1 MEDVCEEQE
10 RSSPHRIQPDGAPVG
25 RPNGSGK
32 SVSLR
37 LHHTPQSPPPMSPS
51 SRLHS
56 PTTANNRNSGGT
68 TTPTSPTSVSTL
80 TVGLRPHRRL
90 SPSKDVRSGRV
101 KSCVKQ
107 GVSPAPSIAMLATGA
122 GGGGNEEEPVDDAGP
137 VSGAGVQKKPKV
149 DFVRFDSTEIHYT
162 ESDEYRKKVSEEIKS
177 ACKLSDKNR
186 ADRLARPRM
195 SLLGKPL
202 NYNRGSR
209 RDARYRRLQ
218 SRVYNFLER
227 PRGFKAIFYHV
238 CVFLMVFTCLALSVF
253 STIQE
258 YEDQAIAI
266 LFVMEIIVV
275 IWFSIEFFLRLWS
288 SGCRSRYQ
296 GAVGRLKFLKRPFC
310 IIDIVTIAASIVVLV
325 MGTSGQVFA
334 TSALRG
340 LRFFQILRMVRMDRR
355 GGTWKLLGSV
365 VYAHRQELITT
376 LYIGFLGL
384 IFASF
389 LVYLMEKDVKETKF
403 SNFAQALWWGV
414 ITLCTVGYG
423 DMVPETWQGKI
434 IASFCALL
442 GISFF
447 ALPAGIL
454 GSGFALKVQQQ
465 QRQKHM
471 IRRRQPAAT
480 LIQSLWRCYAADE
493 HSLSEATWKIHQVPL
508 PSPPPSAETNG
519 LNHKSLIRR
528 ASSSFKH
535 NASFVARLPTIRR
548 HKSQSLHS
556 PGNPKPPSGG
566 SGRAGRCP
574 RMTDINASSENL
586 EVTNNGRPMN
596 PSLSEDSVAET
607 ALSKKNSD
615 AGLELACVSSLP
627 SGGGVGS
634 GPLVATGHDLVVSRT
649 LLSTGGGHFGAGPS
663 SSSRRSSFVSGIFS
677 SAVQR
682 RGSAN
687 ENPPT
692 HATSVAINSAI
703 ELEGYNGGQEGLL
716 EELQEEEEEQQHQQ
730 QHQQQQQ
737 RRQEQEQQQRYRIA
751 RFRTPFES
759 LFRVKSASSAIAAAA
774 AATTVSRYA
783 ADEDEEPRCVQ
794 LTNQHKGAIRFIRKM
809 KYFVARRKFKEA
821 LKPYDVK
828 DVMEQY
834 AAGHVDLLGRVKNVQ
849 TRLDQILGKQGSKSK
864 DVYASKISLA
874 SRVVKIERQVD
885 DIETKVDSFIDLY
898 MQDRMRLLSLPL
910 HPDSSH
916 SNNPNLPSLPPK
928 GGGAAAVITSV
939 TTSTSGSLK
948 PKPILIDKQF
958 SEPNSPIAKTFEE
971 QALQQ
976 KRPPMQRGFSDLGH
990 RIKKRVTLSS
1000 IPPQYVGNST
1010 AGQPAVSERGDVVI
1024 VVPSIDSEHLEP
1036 VGIEELTSVCIDT
1049 EIEIEPGSPKTITES
1064 SIIMMDEE
1072 DDEEEDIEEEDIE
1085 EEELDI
1091 GGDIDPD
1098 SPPWD
1103 EYGELDVEDQD
1114 DTTENTALLRACA
1127 AKTEIIVTP
1136 ISPVSSAFELN
1147 RMDSEEYRRSKQQ
1160 QQQQQH
1166 HHHHQQHAAANN
1178 NEGEHQQQM
1187 LTTTTAVSAASA
1199 TVATMDSLKPEM
1211 SSSSRNNGSEDT

>member
-1 MEDVCEEQE
+1 MEDQAYEQE
-10 RSSPHRIQPDGAPVG
+10 RSSPHRIQPDGVPVAG

-37 LHHTPQSPPPMSPS
+37 LHHTPPPSA
-51 SRLHS
+51 RLHS
-56 PTTANNRNSGGT
+56 PTGNRS
-68 TTPTSPTSVSTL
+68 TTPTSPTSTGTTVS
-80 TVGLRPHRRL
+80 VGLRPHRRQ
-90 SPSKDVRSGRV
+90 SPSKDGRSGRV

-107 GVSPAPSIAMLATGA
+107 GVSPAPSIAALATGT
-122 GGGGNEEEPVDDAGP
+122 GLNEEEPAVDDAGQT
-137 VSGAGVQKKPKV
+137 GNAGTQQKKPHKV

-508 PSPPPSAETNG
+508 PSPPPSFRGQKIYLLARRCPSATERSKLEAAEKLAAST
-519 LNHKSLIRR
+519 SAAR

-615 AGLELACVSSLP
+615 
-627 SGGGVGS
+627 
-634 GPLVATGHDLVVSRT
+634 
-649 LLSTGGGHFGAGPS
+649 
-663 SSSRRSSFVSGIFS
+663 
-677 SAVQR
+677 
-682 RGSAN
+682 
-687 ENPPT
+687 
-692 HATSVAINSAI
+692 
-703 ELEGYNGGQEGLL
+703 
-716 EELQEEEEEQQHQQ
+716 
-730 QHQQQQQ
+730 
-737 RRQEQEQQQRYRIA
+737 
-751 RFRTPFES
+751 
-759 LFRVKSASSAIAAAA
+759 
-774 AATTVSRYA
+774 
-783 ADEDEEPRCVQ
+783 DEDEEPRCVQ

-910 HPDSSH
+910 HPDTSH

-1010 AGQPAVSERGDVVI
+1010 GQSTVSERGDVVI

-1160 QQQQQH
+1160 QQ
-1166 HHHHQQHAAANN
+1166 HAAANN

-1187 LTTTTAVSAASA
+1187 SMMTTTTTTTTTAGVGSMGAA
-1199 TVATMDSLKPEM
+1199 MDSLKPEM

>member
-1 MEDVCEEQE
+1 
-10 RSSPHRIQPDGAPVG
+10 
-25 RPNGSGK
+25 
-32 SVSLR
+32 
-37 LHHTPQSPPPMSPS
+37 
-51 SRLHS
+51 
-56 PTTANNRNSGGT
+56 
-68 TTPTSPTSVSTL
+68 
-80 TVGLRPHRRL
+80 
-90 SPSKDVRSGRV
+90 
-101 KSCVKQ
+101 
-107 GVSPAPSIAMLATGA
+107 
-122 GGGGNEEEPVDDAGP
+122 
-137 VSGAGVQKKPKV
+137 
-149 DFVRFDSTEIHYT
+149 
-162 ESDEYRKKVSEEIKS
+162 
-177 ACKLSDKNR
+177 
-186 ADRLARPRM
+186 M

-508 PSPPPSAETNG
+508 PSPPPS
-519 LNHKSLIRR
+519 R

-586 EVTNNGRPMN
+586 
-596 PSLSEDSVAET
+596 
-607 ALSKKNSD
+607 
-615 AGLELACVSSLP
+615 
-627 SGGGVGS
+627 
-634 GPLVATGHDLVVSRT
+634 
-649 LLSTGGGHFGAGPS
+649 
-663 SSSRRSSFVSGIFS
+663 
-677 SAVQR
+677 
-682 RGSAN
+682 
-687 ENPPT
+687 
-692 HATSVAINSAI
+692 
-703 ELEGYNGGQEGLL
+703 
-716 EELQEEEEEQQHQQ
+716 
-730 QHQQQQQ
+730 
-737 RRQEQEQQQRYRIA
+737 
-751 RFRTPFES
+751 
-759 LFRVKSASSAIAAAA
+759 
-774 AATTVSRYA
+774 
-783 ADEDEEPRCVQ
+783 DEDEEPRCVQ

-849 TRLDQILGKQGSKSK
+849 TRRASSSFKHNASFVARLPTIRRHKSQSLHSPGNPKPPSGGSGRAGRCPRMTDINASSENLGKCF
-864 DVYASKISLA
+864 
-874 SRVVKIERQVD
+874 ER
-885 DIETKVDSFIDLY
+885 Y
-898 MQDRMRLLSLPL
+898 
-910 HPDSSH
+910 
-916 SNNPNLPSLPPK
+916 
-928 GGGAAAVITSV
+928 
-939 TTSTSGSLK
+939 
-948 PKPILIDKQF
+948 
-958 SEPNSPIAKTFEE
+958 
-971 QALQQ
+971 
-976 KRPPMQRGFSDLGH
+976 
-990 RIKKRVTLSS
+990 
-1000 IPPQYVGNST
+1000 
-1010 AGQPAVSERGDVVI
+1010 
-1024 VVPSIDSEHLEP
+1024 
-1036 VGIEELTSVCIDT
+1036 
-1049 EIEIEPGSPKTITES
+1049 
-1064 SIIMMDEE
+1064 
-1072 DDEEEDIEEEDIE
+1072 
-1085 EEELDI
+1085 
-1091 GGDIDPD
+1091 
-1098 SPPWD
+1098 
-1103 EYGELDVEDQD
+1103 
-1114 DTTENTALLRACA
+1114 
-1127 AKTEIIVTP
+1127 
-1136 ISPVSSAFELN
+1136 
-1147 RMDSEEYRRSKQQ
+1147 
-1160 QQQQQH
+1160 
-1166 HHHHQQHAAANN
+1166 
-1178 NEGEHQQQM
+1178 
-1187 LTTTTAVSAASA
+1187 
-1199 TVATMDSLKPEM
+1199 
-1211 SSSSRNNGSEDT
+1211 

>member
-1 MEDVCEEQE
+1 
-10 RSSPHRIQPDGAPVG
+10 
-25 RPNGSGK
+25 
-32 SVSLR
+32 
-37 LHHTPQSPPPMSPS
+37 
-51 SRLHS
+51 
-56 PTTANNRNSGGT
+56 
-68 TTPTSPTSVSTL
+68 
-80 TVGLRPHRRL
+80 
-90 SPSKDVRSGRV
+90 
-101 KSCVKQ
+101 
-107 GVSPAPSIAMLATGA
+107 
-122 GGGGNEEEPVDDAGP
+122 
-137 VSGAGVQKKPKV
+137 
-149 DFVRFDSTEIHYT
+149 
-162 ESDEYRKKVSEEIKS
+162 
-177 ACKLSDKNR
+177 
-186 ADRLARPRM
+186 M

-227 PRGFKAIFYHV
+227 PRGFRAIFYHV
-238 CVFLMVFTCLALSVF
+238 LVFFMVFTCLALSVF

-258 YEDQAIAI
+258 YEEQAIAI

-310 IIDIVTIAASIVVLV
+310 IIDVVTIIASIVVLV

-403 SNFAQALWWGV
+403 NNFAQALWWGV

-508 PSPPPSAETNG
+508 PSPPPSNDYWDLLLESLNIHRNG
-519 LNHKSLIRR
+519 LSQISLIRR

-556 PGNPKPPSGG
+556 PGNAKPPSGSGGASSG
-566 SGRAGRCP
+566 SNRAGRCP
-574 RMTDINASSENL
+574 RVTDINASSENL
-586 EVTNNGRPMN
+586 AVNIETT
-596 PSLSEDSVAET
+596 DS
-607 ALSKKNSD
+607 ND
-615 AGLELACVSSLP
+615 
-627 SGGGVGS
+627 
-634 GPLVATGHDLVVSRT
+634 R
-649 LLSTGGGHFGAGPS
+649 
-663 SSSRRSSFVSGIFS
+663 
-677 SAVQR
+677 
-682 RGSAN
+682 
-687 ENPPT
+687 
-692 HATSVAINSAI
+692 
-703 ELEGYNGGQEGLL
+703 
-716 EELQEEEEEQQHQQ
+716 
-730 QHQQQQQ
+730 
-737 RRQEQEQQQRYRIA
+737 RYRIV
-751 RFRTPFES
+751 RFKIPFES
-759 LFRVKSASSAIAAAA
+759 VFKQIAV
-774 AATTVSRYA
+774 TTSNA
-783 ADEDEEPRCVQ
+783 QDEDEEPRCIQ

-885 DIETKVDSFIDLY
+885 DIETKVDTFIELY
-898 MQDRMRLLSLPL
+898 MQDRKRLLSLPL
-910 HPDSSH
+910 HPDTSH

-939 TTSTSGSLK
+939 TSSSSGSLK

-971 QALQQ
+971 PIQQ
-976 KRPPMQRGFSDLGH
+976 RRPPMQRGFSDLGH

-1010 AGQPAVSERGDVVI
+1010 GQAHDRGDVVI
-1024 VVPSIDSEHLEP
+1024 VVPNLESDQLEP
-1036 VGIEELTSVCIDT
+1036 IGIEDLASVCIDT

-1072 DDEEEDIEEEDIE
+1072 DDEDDEEEDIE

-1091 GGDIDPD
+1091 VGEID

-1103 EYGELDVEDQD
+1103 MYGELDVEDQD
-1114 DTTENTALLRACA
+1114 ETTENTALLRTA

-1136 ISPVSSAFELN
+1136 ISPVSSAYELN
-1147 RMDSEEYRRSKQQ
+1147 RMDSDEYKRPRLGAMGAGSTTSTNNGAATTPNNNDSDDRQQITAGSSTGGGTTMDSLRPEMTPQQ
-1160 QQQQQH
+1160 QQQQQR
-1166 HHHHQQHAAANN
+1166 
-1178 NEGEHQQQM
+1178 
-1187 LTTTTAVSAASA
+1187 
-1199 TVATMDSLKPEM
+1199 SLA
-1211 SSSSRNNGSEDT
+1211 SEDI

>member
-1 MEDVCEEQE
+1 MENVYENELAENEQLVCYRGAMAAGVAAGSASTPAGIQLV
-10 RSSPHRIQPDGAPVG
+10 RSNSTHSVRLHIPSSTTSSPALPRVLLP
-25 RPNGSGK
+25 SE
-32 SVSLR
+32 
-37 LHHTPQSPPPMSPS
+37 TPP
-51 SRLHS
+51 
-56 PTTANNRNSGGT
+56 
-68 TTPTSPTSVSTL
+68 SPTSVS
-80 TVGLRPHRRL
+80 L
-90 SPSKDVRSGRV
+90 SAADTPPTEPNKTRQQDNQQQQQPELLSSLK
-101 KSCVKQ
+101 
-107 GVSPAPSIAMLATGA
+107 L
-122 GGGGNEEEPVDDAGP
+122 GN
-137 VSGAGVQKKPKV
+137 SNSTKKARV

-162 ESDEYRKKVSEEIKS
+162 DHHDEVRTKISDEIKS

-227 PRGFKAIFYHV
+227 PRGLKAILYHV
-238 CVFLMVFTCLALSVF
+238 CVFFLVFTCLALSVF
-253 STIQE
+253 STIKE
-258 YEDQAIAI
+258 YEIEAIAI

-275 IWFSIEFFLRLWS
+275 VWFSIEFFLRLWS

-296 GAVGRLKFLKRPFC
+296 GPIGRLKFLKRPFC
-310 IIDIVTIAASIVVLV
+310 IIDIVTIVASIVVLV
-325 MGTSGQVFA
+325 MRSSSQVFA
-334 TSALRG
+334 TTALRG

-389 LVYLMEKDVKETKF
+389 LVYLMEKEVENTKF
-403 SNFAQALWWGV
+403 NNFAQALWWGV

-508 PSPPPSAETNG
+508 PSPPPSFRGQKIYLLAKRCPSATERSKLEAAEK
-519 LNHKSLIRR
+519 LAASSVAAR

-556 PGNPKPPSGG
+556 PGNAKPPSGGGSGSG

-574 RMTDINASSENL
+574 RVTEINASSENL

-607 ALSKKNSD
+607 ALCKKNSD
-615 AGLELACVSSLP
+615 
-627 SGGGVGS
+627 
-634 GPLVATGHDLVVSRT
+634 
-649 LLSTGGGHFGAGPS
+649 
-663 SSSRRSSFVSGIFS
+663 
-677 SAVQR
+677 
-682 RGSAN
+682 
-687 ENPPT
+687 
-692 HATSVAINSAI
+692 
-703 ELEGYNGGQEGLL
+703 
-716 EELQEEEEEQQHQQ
+716 
-730 QHQQQQQ
+730 
-737 RRQEQEQQQRYRIA
+737 
-751 RFRTPFES
+751 
-759 LFRVKSASSAIAAAA
+759 
-774 AATTVSRYA
+774 
-783 ADEDEEPRCVQ
+783 DEDEEPRCVQ
-794 LTNQHKGAIRFIRKM
+794 LTNQHKGAIRFIRKL
-809 KYFVARRKFKEA
+809 KYFVARRKFREA
-821 LKPYDVK
+821 QKPYDVK

-834 AAGHVDLLGRVKNVQ
+834 TSGHADLLTRVRNLQ
-849 TRLDQILGKQGSKSK
+849 FRLDQILGKQGSKSK

-885 DIETKVDSFIDLY
+885 DIESKVDTFIDLY
-898 MQDRMRLLSLPL
+898 MQDRKHFLSLPL
-910 HPDSSH
+910 HPDISH
-916 SNNPNLPSLPPK
+916 SNNPNLPSLPPSA
-928 GGGAAAVITSV
+928 GAGAEIASV
-939 TTSTSGSLK
+939 TSSCSGSLK

-958 SEPNSPIAKTFEE
+958 SEPNSPIAKVFEE
-971 QALQQ
+971 PMQP
-976 KRPPMQRGFSDLGH
+976 KRPSMQRGYSDLGH

-1000 IPPQYVGNST
+1000 IPPQYVGNNSV
-1010 AGQPAVSERGDVVI
+1010 QPGDRGDVVI
-1024 VVPSIDSEHLEP
+1024 LVPEIDADQLEQ
-1036 VGIEELTSVCIDT
+1036 VGVEGLPSCMAT
-1049 EIEIEPGSPKTITES
+1049 EIEVEHGSPKTITES
-1064 SIIMMDEE
+1064 SMIMMDEE
-1072 DDEEEDIEEEDIE
+1072 DDEDDEEEDIE

-1091 GGDIDPD
+1091 RGETDLE

-1103 EYGELDVEDQD
+1103 EYAELDMEDQD
-1114 DTTENTALLRACA
+1114 DMTENTALLRTAD
-1127 AKTEIIVTP
+1127 KTKIIVTP

-1147 RMDSEEYRRSKQQ
+1147 RMDSEEYKRSRHLSSGASGSGLNSGSSPKGGPGLNNGSSAKINDEGDRQQ
-1160 QQQQQH
+1160 STH
-1166 HHHHQQHAAANN
+1166 IA
-1178 NEGEHQQQM
+1178 
-1187 LTTTTAVSAASA
+1187 
-1199 TVATMDSLKPEM
+1199 MDTLKPEM
-1211 SSSSRNNGSEDT
+1211 TPQSQHPRIASEDI

>member
-1 MEDVCEEQE
+1 MENVHESETEEHDHQLAHSE
-10 RSSPHRIQPDGAPVG
+10 STATARVQTSVQVGKAKSNSNHGVRVLSPSPASSPTFSRVQP
-25 RPNGSGK
+25 
-32 SVSLR
+32 
-37 LHHTPQSPPPMSPS
+37 SPSPS
-51 SRLHS
+51 SPGRFSLSTPAVAGRDSTDSIPEEHDQQQQNNQQELV
-56 PTTANNRNSGGT
+56 PIRKHANNSSANSNNT
-68 TTPTSPTSVSTL
+68 
-80 TVGLRPHRRL
+80 R
-90 SPSKDVRSGRV
+90 
-101 KSCVKQ
+101 
-107 GVSPAPSIAMLATGA
+107 
-122 GGGGNEEEPVDDAGP
+122 
-137 VSGAGVQKKPKV
+137 KPKV
-149 DFVRFDSTEIHYT
+149 DFVRFDSTEIHFNDNEEMRT
-162 ESDEYRKKVSEEIKS
+162 KISDEIKS

-227 PRGFKAIFYHV
+227 PRGIKAILYHV
-238 CVFLMVFTCLALSVF
+238 LVFFMVFTCLALSVF

-258 YEDQAIAI
+258 YELQAIAI
-266 LFVMEIIVV
+266 LFVMEIVV
-275 IWFSIEFFLRLWS
+275 VVWFSIEFFLRLWS

-310 IIDIVTIAASIVVLV
+310 IIDVVTIIASIAILV
-325 MGTSGQVFA
+325 MRSSGQVFA
-334 TSALRG
+334 ASALRG

-389 LVYLMEKDVKETKF
+389 LVYLMEKDVEGTKF

-423 DMVPETWQGKI
+423 DMVPDTWQGKI

-508 PSPPPSAETNG
+508 PSPPPS
-519 LNHKSLIRR
+519 R

-556 PGNPKPPSGG
+556 PGNAKPPSGSGTGGGG
-566 SGRAGRCP
+566 SGRSGRCP
-574 RMTDINASSENL
+574 RVTDINASSENL

-615 AGLELACVSSLP
+615 AGLEMESMTSIT
-627 SGGGVGS
+627 GT
-634 GPLVATGHDLVVSRT
+634 ATGNDLVPGRGF
-649 LLSTGGGHFGAGPS
+649 LSTAS
-663 SSSRRSSFVSGIFS
+663 LYQSTSRRSSFVSGIFS
-677 SAVQR
+677 SGSQR
-682 RGSAN
+682 RGSTN
-687 ENPPT
+687 EN
-692 HATSVAINSAI
+692 SA
-703 ELEGYNGGQEGLL
+703 LVGHLGSG
-716 EELQEEEEEQQHQQ
+716 
-730 QHQQQQQ
+730 
-737 RRQEQEQQQRYRIA
+737 
-751 RFRTPFES
+751 
-759 LFRVKSASSAIAAAA
+759 AAPNN
-774 AATTVSRYA
+774 
-783 ADEDEEPRCVQ
+783 EDEEPRCVQ
-794 LTNQHKGAIRFIRKM
+794 LTNQHKGAIRFIRKLT
-809 KYFVARRKFKEA
+809 YFVARRKFREA
-821 LKPYDVK
+821 QKPYDVK

-834 AAGHVDLLGRVKNVQ
+834 TSGHADLLNRVRNLQ
-849 TRLDQILGKQGSKSK
+849 FRLDQILGKQGSKSK

-885 DIETKVDSFIDLY
+885 DIETKVDTFIELY
-898 MQDRMRLLSLPL
+898 MQDRKRLLSLPL
-910 HPDSSH
+910 HPDTSH

-939 TTSTSGSLK
+939 TSSSSGSLK

-958 SEPNSPIAKTFEE
+958 SEPNSPIAKNFEE
-971 QALQQ
+971 PIQQ
-976 KRPPMQRGFSDLGH
+976 KRPPMQRGYSDLGH

-1000 IPPQYVGNST
+1000 IPPQYVGNS
-1010 AGQPAVSERGDVVI
+1010 AGQVNDRGDVVI
-1024 VVPSIDSEHLEP
+1024 VVPNIDSDQLDP
-1036 VGIEELTSVCIDT
+1036 VGIEELASVCIDT

-1072 DDEEEDIEEEDIE
+1072 DDEDDDDDDEEEDIE

-1091 GGDIDPD
+1091 GGEIDPD

-1103 EYGELDVEDQD
+1103 MYGDLDVDDQD
-1114 DTTENTALLRACA
+1114 ESTENTALLRTA

-1136 ISPVSSAFELN
+1136 ISPVSSAYELHRLDN
-1147 RMDSEEYRRSKQQ
+1147 EDFKRPRLGVTGISTGTNGGPN
-1160 QQQQQH
+1160 
-1166 HHHHQQHAAANN
+1166 ANN
-1178 NEGEHQQQM
+1178 NDGESRLHI
-1187 LTTTTAVSAASA
+1187 TAGSS
-1199 TVATMDSLKPEM
+1199 TSTGGTTMDSLKPEM
-1211 SSSSRNNGSEDT
+1211 TPQRLQRLSSEDI

>member
-1 MEDVCEEQE
+1 MENVYENELGENDEEDHPVPVVHFSGP
-10 RSSPHRIQPDGAPVG
+10 RPIRGCLGTPGSRLKTKTNSTHSVRLLSPSP
-25 RPNGSGK
+25 
-32 SVSLR
+32 
-37 LHHTPQSPPPMSPS
+37 SPPPTLSPRGLFQRRPSRSPS
-51 SRLHS
+51 PTADSGSVVSPSHS
-56 PTTANNRNSGGT
+56 AVTA
-68 TTPTSPTSVSTL
+68 TPTSLEQPACRQPLANNSSSSINVED
-80 TVGLRPHRRL
+80 
-90 SPSKDVRSGRV
+90 DV
-101 KSCVKQ
+101 
-107 GVSPAPSIAMLATGA
+107 PLATT
-122 GGGGNEEEPVDDAGP
+122 P
-137 VSGAGVQKKPKV
+137 KKPKV

-162 ESDEYRKKVSEEIKS
+162 DHDEVRTKISDEIKS

-227 PRGFKAIFYHV
+227 PRGFRAIFYHV
-238 CVFLMVFTCLALSVF
+238 CVFFMVFTCLALSVF

-258 YEDQAIAI
+258 YEEQAIAI

-296 GAVGRLKFLKRPFC
+296 GAMGRLKFLKRPFC
-310 IIDIVTIAASIVVLV
+310 IIDIVTIIASIVVLV

-389 LVYLMEKDVKETKF
+389 LVYLMEKDVDKTKF
-403 SNFAQALWWGV
+403 NNFAQALWWGV

-508 PSPPPSAETNG
+508 PSPPPSFRGQKIYLLAKRCPSATERSKLEAAEK
-519 LNHKSLIRR
+519 LAAASSAAR

-556 PGNPKPPSGG
+556 PGNAKPPSG
-566 SGRAGRCP
+566 SGRSGRCP
-574 RMTDINASSENL
+574 RVTDINASSENL

-615 AGLELACVSSLP
+615 
-627 SGGGVGS
+627 
-634 GPLVATGHDLVVSRT
+634 
-649 LLSTGGGHFGAGPS
+649 
-663 SSSRRSSFVSGIFS
+663 
-677 SAVQR
+677 
-682 RGSAN
+682 
-687 ENPPT
+687 
-692 HATSVAINSAI
+692 
-703 ELEGYNGGQEGLL
+703 
-716 EELQEEEEEQQHQQ
+716 
-730 QHQQQQQ
+730 
-737 RRQEQEQQQRYRIA
+737 
-751 RFRTPFES
+751 
-759 LFRVKSASSAIAAAA
+759 
-774 AATTVSRYA
+774 
-783 ADEDEEPRCVQ
+783 DEDEEPRCVQ

-885 DIETKVDSFIDLY
+885 DIETKVDTFIELY
-898 MQDRMRLLSLPL
+898 MQDRKRLLSLPL

-939 TTSTSGSLK
+939 TSSSSGSLK

-971 QALQQ
+971 PVQHQR
-976 KRPPMQRGFSDLGH
+976 RPPMQRGFSDLGH

-1010 AGQPAVSERGDVVI
+1010 GSASDRGDVVI
-1024 VVPSIDSEHLEP
+1024 VVPNLDADQLDHA
-1036 VGIEELTSVCIDT
+1036 VGIEELASVCIDT

-1072 DDEEEDIEEEDIE
+1072 DDEDDEEEDIE

-1091 GGDIDPD
+1091 SGELLDPD
-1098 SPPWD
+1098 PWD
-1103 EYGELDVEDQD
+1103 MYGELDVEDQD
-1114 DTTENTALLRACA
+1114 ETTENTALLRAA

-1136 ISPVSSAFELN
+1136 ISPVSSAFDLS
-1147 RMDSEEYRRSKQQ
+1147 RMDSGEEYRRQPRQLTMVTTTTNGATTNNNGDGDDRLQLTTSDAAAASTSTSTGVPVPMDSLKPEMPLQQQQQ

-1166 HHHHQQHAAANN
+1166 KRIA
-1178 NEGEHQQQM
+1178 
-1187 LTTTTAVSAASA
+1187 
-1199 TVATMDSLKPEM
+1199 
-1211 SSSSRNNGSEDT
+1211 SEDI

>member
-508 PSPPPSAETNG
+508 PSPPPSSKLEAAEKLAAST
-519 LNHKSLIRR
+519 SAAR

-615 AGLELACVSSLP
+615 
-627 SGGGVGS
+627 
-634 GPLVATGHDLVVSRT
+634 
-649 LLSTGGGHFGAGPS
+649 
-663 SSSRRSSFVSGIFS
+663 
-677 SAVQR
+677 
-682 RGSAN
+682 
-687 ENPPT
+687 
-692 HATSVAINSAI
+692 
-703 ELEGYNGGQEGLL
+703 
-716 EELQEEEEEQQHQQ
+716 
-730 QHQQQQQ
+730 
-737 RRQEQEQQQRYRIA
+737 
-751 RFRTPFES
+751 
-759 LFRVKSASSAIAAAA
+759 
-774 AATTVSRYA
+774 
-783 ADEDEEPRCVQ
+783 DEDEEPRCVQ
-794 LTNQHKGAIRFIRKM
+794 LTNQHKGAIRFIRKL
-809 KYFVARRKFKEA
+809 KYFVARKKFREA
-821 LKPYDVK
+821 QKPYDVK

-834 AAGHVDLLGRVKNVQ
+834 TSGHADLLTRVRNLQ
-849 TRLDQILGKQGSKSK
+849 FRLDQILGKQGSKSK

>member
-1 MEDVCEEQE
+1 MASRKTSTVSDSVTIFTDGRMQHRTVPVAVSDRRTGTATSNCSNEHNQNSNDHRKQE
-10 RSSPHRIQPDGAPVG
+10 PHFPQIKIVIDEPELPAGNGRTDAALALHTLRRHSTRRRSS
-25 RPNGSGK
+25 
-32 SVSLR
+32 
-37 LHHTPQSPPPMSPS
+37 SPS
-51 SRLHS
+51 AS
-56 PTTANNRNSGGT
+56 PTAGGKGLN
-68 TTPTSPTSVSTL
+68 L
-80 TVGLRPHRRL
+80 TRTKLISSAAFLTIYDER
-90 SPSKDVRSGRV
+90 
-101 KSCVKQ
+101 
-107 GVSPAPSIAMLATGA
+107 TGA
-122 GGGGNEEEPVDDAGP
+122 GSGGPYGSYNPDSREDLRLYAADYVDED
-137 VSGAGVQKKPKV
+137 
-149 DFVRFDSTEIHYT
+149 
-162 ESDEYRKKVSEEIKS
+162 DEYGFDTDGGYRMERNSRTARGLQDDYDDDEDEDDQDEQEDDDDEDNGRDYHS

-258 YEDQAIAI
+258 YEEQAIAI

-389 LVYLMEKDVKETKF
+389 LVYLMEKDVRGTKF

-493 HSLSEATWKIHQVPL
+493 HSMSEATWKIHQVPL
-508 PSPPPSAETNG
+508 PSPPPSSKLEAAEK
-519 LNHKSLIRR
+519 LAASSSSAR

-566 SGRAGRCP
+566 GSGRTGRCP
-574 RMTDINASSENL
+574 RVTDINASSENL

-615 AGLELACVSSLP
+615 
-627 SGGGVGS
+627 
-634 GPLVATGHDLVVSRT
+634 
-649 LLSTGGGHFGAGPS
+649 
-663 SSSRRSSFVSGIFS
+663 
-677 SAVQR
+677 
-682 RGSAN
+682 
-687 ENPPT
+687 
-692 HATSVAINSAI
+692 
-703 ELEGYNGGQEGLL
+703 
-716 EELQEEEEEQQHQQ
+716 
-730 QHQQQQQ
+730 
-737 RRQEQEQQQRYRIA
+737 
-751 RFRTPFES
+751 
-759 LFRVKSASSAIAAAA
+759 
-774 AATTVSRYA
+774 
-783 ADEDEEPRCVQ
+783 DEDEEPRCVQ

-910 HPDSSH
+910 HPDTSH

-928 GGGAAAVITSV
+928 GGGAAAVITTV
-939 TTSTSGSLK
+939 KTSSSGSLK
-948 PKPILIDKQF
+948 PKPILVDKQF

-971 QALQQ
+971 QPLQQ

-1010 AGQPAVSERGDVVI
+1010 GQPSDRGDVVI
-1024 VVPSIDSEHLEP
+1024 VVPNIDSEHLEP
-1036 VGIEELTSVCIDT
+1036 VGIEDLASVCIDT

-1072 DDEEEDIEEEDIE
+1072 DDEEDEEEDIE
-1085 EEELDI
+1085 EEDLDI
-1091 GGDIDPD
+1091 GAEIDPD

-1103 EYGELDVEDQD
+1103 VYGDMDVEDQD
-1114 DTTENTALLRACA
+1114 DTTENTALLRTA

-1147 RMDSEEYRRSKQQ
+1147 RMDSEEYRRSKQV
-1160 QQQQQH
+1160 
-1166 HHHHQQHAAANN
+1166 AANN
-1178 NEGEHQQQM
+1178 NEGEQLQQQQQQPM
-1187 LTTTTAVSAASA
+1187 LAITGPSGA
-1199 TVATMDSLKPEM
+1199 MDSLKPERA
-1211 SSSSRNNGSEDT
+1211 SNGSDDT